1 MSIIKRIFESYTY
14 AKYRARKSGKH
25 EFIIEYFRRHGI
37 TIGNNCHI
45 YSRIGTP
52 EPYLLTIGDNVTIS
66 TDVHFITHDN
76 SICKVLPEFTDV
88 FGKIN
93 IGDNCF
99 IGANSIILPGVTLM
113 PNTIVAAGSVVT
125 KSFKG
130 NVVVGGNLAKVITD
144 MVTYRNKVK
153 PYAISTNGLTFKEK
167 KDLLLTT
174 NKLIIK

>member
-99 IGANSIILPGVTLM
+99 IGCKFYYS
-113 PNTIVAAGSVVT
+113 AGSY
-125 KSFKG
+125 
-130 NVVVGGNLAKVITD
+130 LDAK
-144 MVTYRNKVK
+144 YNRCSRKCG
-153 PYAISTNGLTFKEK
+153 YQ
-167 KDLLLTT
+167 
-174 NKLIIK
+174 KL

>member
-1 MSIIKRIFESYTY
+1 M
-14 AKYRARKSGKH
+14 
-25 EFIIEYFRRHGI
+25 
-37 TIGNNCHI
+37 
-45 YSRIGTP
+45 
-52 EPYLLTIGDNVTIS
+52 
-66 TDVHFITHDN
+66 
-76 SICKVLPEFTDV
+76 PEFTDV

-130 NVVVGGNLAKVITD
+130 NVVVGGNPAKVITD